1 MQAQARDALR
11 MVEQLRPRWGKK
23 NMAARYSGL
32 SVRLLD
38 DLVARDIVR
47 SSLVRQPGCAR
58 GVRLID
64 LDSLDLYIEAGIGQ
78 KTDLEM
84 NRDGAPKYRGGT
96 RRKMKGGTR

>member
-1 MQAQARDALR
+1 

-23 NMAARYSGL
+23 NIAARYSGL

-64 LDSLDLYIEAGIGQ
+64 LNSLDDYIEQGIGQ
-78 KTDLEM
+78 KADLEM
-84 NRDGAPKYRGGT
+84 NREGAPKYRGG
-96 RRKMKGGTR
+96 RRKLKGGRP